1 MVIITNLMNQI
12 TSIKKYGKINNNN
25 KRKIKQKMERISI
38 RLDNYSKLK
47 LNELS
52 QALNTNCSLLIRTI
66 IKDWI
71 EKNETHLNNVIDSY
85 QNNTINQ

>member
-1 MVIITNLMNQI
+1 
-12 TSIKKYGKINNNN
+12 
-25 KRKIKQKMERISI
+25 MERISI

-52 QALNTNCSLLIRTI
+52 TALNTNCSLLIRTI

-71 EKNETHLNNVIDSY
+71 EKNETHLNNVIDNY
-85 QNNTINQ
+85 QVNNNTINQ

>member
-1 MVIITNLMNQI
+1 MNQI